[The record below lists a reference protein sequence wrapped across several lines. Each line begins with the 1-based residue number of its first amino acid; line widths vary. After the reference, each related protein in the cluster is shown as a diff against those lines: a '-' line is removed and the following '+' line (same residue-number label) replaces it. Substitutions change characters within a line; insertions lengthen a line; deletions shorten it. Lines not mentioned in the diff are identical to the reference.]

1 MPERV
6 IAYRSALNEALREE
20 MSKDKSVILLGED
33 IGVIGGNFKVTQGLL
48 DEFGP
53 ERVMDTPIS
62 ENAIVGAAVGAG
74 IMGMRP
80 VAEIMYAD
88 FVFEATDQLINH
100 MPKIRFMTGGK
111 LKVPVVIRTQF
122 ALYRYAGAQHS
133 QCFPVFFTNTPGLYV
148 AVPSTP
154 YDAKGLLKSAI
165 RDDNPVIFC
174 EAADLYARKGPV
186 PEEEYTI
193 PLGNADIKREG
204 KDVTVFA
211 FLDMVYLAL
220 KIADEL
226 EKEGISVEVLDPR
239 TLVPLDR
246 EKIINSIKK
255 TGRLVIIEPD
265 CKTGGIGAE
274 ISSIAVEEAFEYLKA
289 PVKRIGAMDIPAPF
303 TPSLYKNYYMPTQER
318 VIKAIREIVEK

>member
-1 MPERV
+1 MQKRELT
-6 IAYRSALNEALREE
+6 YRDALREALREE
-20 MSKDKSVILLGED
+20 MKRDKNVFLIGED

-48 DEFGP
+48 NEFGP

-88 FVFEATDQLINH
+88 FVCEAMDQLVNH

-111 LKVPVVIRTQF
+111 LRVPTVIRTQF
-122 ALYRYAGAQHS
+122 ALYRYAGGQHS

-246 EKIINSIKK
+246 EKLINSIKK

-265 CKTGGIGAE
+265 PKSTGVGAE
-274 ISSIAVEEAFEYLKA
+274 ISSIAVEEVFEHLKA
-289 PVKRIGAMDIPAPF
+289 PVKRIGAMDMPAPMS
-303 TPSLYKNYYMPTQER
+303 PPLYNNFMPAQER
-318 VIKAIREIVEK
+318 VIKAIKEIVEK